1 MPSEYNS
8 TPRRD
13 GGTGLDGFTDNLIP
27 AQVTRSVAASPL
39 DSLHVRSQS
48 NMSNT
53 SDQAAYYPATTSSTS
68 GGYLV
73 RPLLRHTASSAAA
86 LTGSTGM
93 LASSS
98 ADSTS
103 ANRLRS
109 GSLTLADNG
118 VGSNTGNGFGSVFYS
133 GAAPRSQLNQVLGSK
148 DLRMIAS
155 HTSSNGS
162 SGGADD
168 YVTFST
174 MDYLGLADNSETPRA
189 TTFGFEK
196 GPALPSASNSQRL
209 QAQAQVSAS
218 ETTAAASSANRNRA
232 NTVSNYTR
240 PAYKSASSFQDLISA
255 ANLGEDRDTSRP
267 IGLYDDYSR
276 YNMMPTLSGSG
287 LDGYVK
293 TSTTSGSAD
302 IKGFK
307 DSALLNSLSRP
318 RATTIG
324 MLDSPNLR
332 NAVAAGGLAHNSH
345 KVGSSVDIG
354 GYADNYDNASSAPFI
369 PTTRNDRGF
378 ASMHQ
383 AIAPRH
389 NASQSISSNFSVTSG
404 LQDDGLSRSGGKGAA
419 NNLSADNQGQQPTRS
434 LWLGNLDVMTTTN
447 DLMQVFAQYGTI
459 ESLRL
464 LPEKV
469 SADSMGNL
477 EVESDL

>member
-48 NMSNT
+48 NMSNA
-53 SDQAAYYPATTSSTS
+53 SDQAAYYAATTTS
-68 GGYLV
+68 ASCGYLP

-93 LASSS
+93 LATSS
-98 ADSTS
+98 ADSMS

-118 VGSNTGNGFGSVFYS
+118 VGSNSGNGFGSVFYS

-148 DLRMIAS
+148 DLRMITS

-162 SGGADD
+162 SGADE

-174 MDYLGLADNSETPRA
+174 MDYLGLGGADNSETPRA

-209 QAQAQVSAS
+209 QAQAQAQASAS
-218 ETTAAASSANRNRA
+218 QTTAAASSANRNRA

-255 ANLGEDRDTSRP
+255 ANLGEDRDPSRP

-287 LDGYVK
+287 LDGYAK
-293 TSTTSGSAD
+293 PSTTTGSAD

-332 NAVAAGGLAHNSH
+332 NAVATGGLAHNSH

-354 GYADNYDNASSAPFI
+354 GYADAYDNASSAPFV

-389 NASQSISSNFSVTSG
+389 NASQSISSNFSAASG

-469 SADSMGNL
+469 SAD
-477 EVESDL
+477 

>member
-1 MPSEYNS
+1 M
-8 TPRRD
+8 
-13 GGTGLDGFTDNLIP
+13 L
-27 AQVTRSVAASPL
+27 VTA
-39 DSLHVRSQS
+39 
-48 NMSNT
+48 
-53 SDQAAYYPATTSSTS
+53 
-68 GGYLV
+68 
-73 RPLLRHTASSAAA
+73 
-86 LTGSTGM
+86 
-93 LASSS
+93 S
-98 ADSTS
+98 ADSMS

-118 VGSNTGNGFGSVFYS
+118 VGSNSGNGFGSVFYS

-148 DLRMIAS
+148 DLRMITS

-162 SGGADD
+162 SGADE

-174 MDYLGLADNSETPRA
+174 MDYLGLGGADNSETPRA

-196 GPALPSASNSQRL
+196 GPAMPSASNSQRL
-209 QAQAQVSAS
+209 QAQAQAQAQASAS
-218 ETTAAASSANRNRA
+218 QTTAATSSANRNRA

-255 ANLGEDRDTSRP
+255 ANLGEDRDPSRP

-287 LDGYVK
+287 LDGYAK
-293 TSTTSGSAD
+293 NPTTTGSAD

-332 NAVAAGGLAHNSH
+332 NAIAAGGLAHNSH

-354 GYADNYDNASSAPFI
+354 GYADAYDNASSAPFV

-469 SADSMGNL
+469 SADWINILRKNL
-477 EVESDL
+477 TRTL

>member
-1 MPSEYNS
+1 
-8 TPRRD
+8 
-13 GGTGLDGFTDNLIP
+13 
-27 AQVTRSVAASPL
+27 
-39 DSLHVRSQS
+39 
-48 NMSNT
+48 
-53 SDQAAYYPATTSSTS
+53 
-68 GGYLV
+68 
-73 RPLLRHTASSAAA
+73 
-86 LTGSTGM
+86 M
-93 LASSS
+93 LASASS
-98 ADSTS
+98 DQSS

-118 VGSNTGNGFGSVFYS
+118 VGSNSGNGFGSVFYS
-133 GAAPRSQLNQVLGSK
+133 GAAPRSQLNQVVGSK

-155 HTSSNGS
+155 HTSSNS

-196 GPALPSASNSQRL
+196 GPAMPSASNSQRL
-209 QAQAQVSAS
+209 QAQAQASAS
-218 ETTAAASSANRNRA
+218 QTTAAASSANRNRA

-255 ANLGEDRDTSRP
+255 ANLGEDRDASRP

-276 YNMMPTLSGSG
+276 YDMMPTLSGSG
-287 LDGYVK
+287 IDGYGK
-293 TSTTSGSAD
+293 TTGITGSAE

-332 NAVAAGGLAHNSH
+332 NAVAGGLASH
-345 KVGSSVDIG
+345 KVGSSVDIT
-354 GYADNYDNASSAPFI
+354 GYADTYDSAPSAPFI

-389 NASQSISSNFSVTSG
+389 TASQSISSNFSIASG
-404 LQDDGLSRSGGKGAA
+404 TQDDGLSRSGGKGAA
-419 NNLSADNQGQQPTRS
+419 NNLSAENQGQQPTRS

-447 DLMQVFAQYGTI
+447 DLMQVFAQYGSI

-469 SADSMGNL
+469 SAILTGVQ
-477 EVESDL
+477 E

>member
-1 MPSEYNS
+1 MPSEYSS

-13 GGTGLDGFTDNLIP
+13 GGPGLGGFAMDNMTSLPTGP
-27 AQVTRSVAASPL
+27 Q
-39 DSLHVRSQS
+39 DSGHAHGPNGMAHSS
-48 NMSNT
+48 
-53 SDQAAYYPATTSSTS
+53 SDQTGYPQSTSSSS
-68 GGYLV
+68 GTYLS

-86 LTGSTGM
+86 LTGATAM
-93 LASSS
+93 MTSSS
-98 ADSTS
+98 ADS

-109 GSLTLADNG
+109 GSLTLADNAA
-118 VGSNTGNGFGSVFYS
+118 GSAGNSGNGFGSVFYS
-133 GAAPRSQLNQVLGSK
+133 GAVPGRSQLNQVMGSK
-148 DLRMIAS
+148 DLRTIAS

-162 SGGADD
+162 SGADD

-196 GPALPSASNSQRL
+196 GPALPSASHRL
-209 QAQAQVSAS
+209 QAQAQAQTSAQ
-218 ETTAAASSANRNRA
+218 TAATSSSANRNRA
-232 NTVSNYTR
+232 NTVSNYVR

-255 ANLGEDRDTSRP
+255 ANLGEDRDASRP

-276 YNMMPTLSGSG
+276 YDLMPDLATSG
-287 LDGYVK
+287 LDEYGQPSAAGSNQMKGY
-293 TSTTSGSAD
+293 
-302 IKGFK
+302 K
-307 DSALLNSLSRP
+307 DAGLLNSLARP

-324 MLDSPNLR
+324 MLDSPKLR
-332 NAVAAGGLAHNSH
+332 NAVGAGGLAHGSNRI
-345 KVGSSVDIG
+345 GSSIDVA
-354 GYADNYDNASSAPFI
+354 GYDAYETGNTSAPFV

-383 AIAPRH
+383 GIAPRH
-389 NASQSISSNFSVTSG
+389 NASQSISSMYSVGSNAQG
-404 LQDDGLSRSGGKGAA
+404 EDGLARSGGGKSHAA
-419 NNLSADNQGQQPTRS
+419 SNLAGENQGQQPTRS

-469 SADSMGNL
+469 SSSK
-477 EVESDL
+477 EYIPWRV